1 MKTRISVILMLVLLM
16 VTSLSLSCKK
26 NGSTEEEIQTT
37 AVGHGNISLEVSA
50 SGNLALSKTE
60 DMAFEVE
67 GYVYRVLVEEGDHVS
82 EGDLLAEAS
91 ESDWE
96 EKRDSLERALI
107 SAKVS
112 VNSAQ
117 ISLEDAKSSFSG
129 TSVTSGTS
137 SAPDPLEI
145 ESKELQLESAK
156 LSLASAQ
163 KEYDEFLE
171 TSYQVIAPFDGFITT
186 VHVEGGDEIYKGS
199 LACSIADPSQF
210 EADIY
215 VSEMDIYD
223 IQIGMPATVELMS
236 YSGVS
241 FPAEVTRIA
250 PTATNQ
256 SGVVSY
262 AVKVELREPDTTQQ
276 SGNVPQTGQMPAWQ
290 NRQRPSSTP
299 DSPSASGERV
309 FPGHMQMP
317 EGAQP
322 PFAVE
327 QEQWALSDLKEG
339 LTVTI
344 TIVTEEATDVLLVP
358 ASAITT
364 RGNMSSVQVLKGD
377 TVEMRRVTTGISD
390 YQNTEIK
397 DGLSEGELVVT
408 GTTSK
413 ATSTTTNSSQQRN
426 GGSSRGMFGPGM
438 LR

>member
-82 EGDLLAEAS
+82 EDDLLAEAS

-117 ISLEDAKSSFSG
+117 ISLEDTKSSFSG

-137 SAPDPLEI
+137 SAPDPLEV

-171 TSYQVIAPFDGFITT
+171 TSYQVIAPFDGFITA

-223 IQIGMPATVELMS
+223 IEIGMPATVELMS

-241 FPAEVTRIA
+241 FPAEVTKVA
-250 PTATNQ
+250 PTATNS

-276 SGNVPQTGQMPAWQ
+276 SGNVPQAGQMSMGNNAQTP
-290 NRQRPSSTP
+290 PSP
-299 DSPSASGERV
+299 
-309 FPGHMQMP
+309 P
-317 EGAQP
+317 EGEAAPEGMQIPEGGQP
-322 PFAVE
+322 PFAMEE
-327 QEQWALSDLKEG
+327 QEQWELSDLKEG

-397 DGLSEGELVVT
+397 DGLSEGELVVVSATT
-408 GTTSK
+408 GTS
-413 ATSTTTNSSQQRN
+413 TSTSSQEQN
-426 GGSSRGMFGPGM
+426 GGPPNGMMGGMMGGGPP
-438 LR
+438 R